1 MPPLSSVRCSLPQP
15 TRTCT
20 IQFQFSLIQLYVAYI
35 CVWCVIT
42 TSNTC
47 TSDEISND
55 QAWYGHTG
63 ALHFVL
69 GTIFSKLPHGWPYLS
84 DKCQFE
90 QGLSQWITIHYQIYL
105 LVEFKAS
112 HIEYLYYYNY
122 KYCHVL
128 YDTGYISELVDICES
143 LSQTVPL
150 VADEV
155 FWWLTFVGHYSLEQ
169 WLLILWWPWLT
180 AIDLDWP
187 LPNSKTRY

>member
-155 FWWLTFVGHYSLEQ
+155 FLVAD
-169 WLLILWWPWLT
+169 IC
-180 AIDLDWP
+180 WP
-187 LPNSKTRY
+187 LFIRTMAFDPLVTLVNCNWFGLAIAQQ